1 MVMRIV
7 SRTIIVLSLLCLS
20 GCATLQSTDTFAVC
34 KTADVVTTGIGLSS
48 GLFLEKNPLVAPLVS
63 HGILPL
69 AIVSFAIW
77 WILDRYNE
85 PLATTA
91 ANVITCPVAAH
102 NAWLL
107 LK

>member
-1 MVMRIV
+1 MLFR
-7 SRTIIVLSLLCLS
+7 S
-20 GCATLQSTDTFAVC
+20 

-48 GLFLEKNPLVAPLVS
+48 GRFVEKNPFIAPLVS

-69 AIVSFAIW
+69 AILSFALYEAVE
-77 WILDRYNE
+77 WINR
-85 PLATTA
+85 PSVTLAMNA
-91 ANVITCPVAAH
+91 VTCPVSAH